1 MVIVHS
7 ELLVYQR
14 GFEFEASFEAIVEKL
29 STDIGELVV
38 ISFTLTSDEQLSH
51 TATVFVC
58 SLWHPHIFSE
68 SSLCFHSS
76 AWALVPI
83 FHLCPT
89 HLGESTPESPPGCLS
104 EGARNQRRGGEEDG
118 DGEVVRRG
126 HQGKIPW
133 KLDLQLIDYPILRL
147 K

>member
-14 GFEFEASFEAIVEKL
+14 RFEFEASFEAIVEKL

-58 SLWHPHIFSE
+58 SL
-68 SSLCFHSS
+68 
-76 AWALVPI
+76 
-83 FHLCPT
+83 
-89 HLGESTPESPPGCLS
+89 
-104 EGARNQRRGGEEDG
+104 
-118 DGEVVRRG
+118 
-126 HQGKIPW
+126 
-133 KLDLQLIDYPILRL
+133 
-147 K
+147 